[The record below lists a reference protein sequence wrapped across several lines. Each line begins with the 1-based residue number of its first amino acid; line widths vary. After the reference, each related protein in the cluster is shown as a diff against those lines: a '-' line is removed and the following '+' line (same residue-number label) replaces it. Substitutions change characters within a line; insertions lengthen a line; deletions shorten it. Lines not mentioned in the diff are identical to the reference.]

1 MPDPLSSSRIRSSRL
16 SIRASPGELECWSRT
31 AQILGHPTTADWVR
45 TLLQDA
51 VLSHRHGRAVDI
63 EIRKLRGELG
73 RIGNNLNQL
82 AHAAHLGEAVHC
94 QDTLQDIDRLI
105 DQTDILLRSLRSGRP
120 RRLRSASVAVM
131 H

>member
-1 MPDPLSSSRIRSSRL
+1 MRDPLSSSRIRSSRL
-16 SIRASPGELECWSRT
+16 SIRASPSELECWNTT
-31 AQILGHPTTADWVR
+31 AQTLGYATTSEWVR

-51 VLSHRHGRAVDI
+51 VLSHRHGGAVDI

-82 AHAAHLGEAVHC
+82 AHTAHLGEAAHC
-94 QDTLQDIDRLI
+94 HDTLQDIDHLK

-120 RRLRSASVAVM
+120 RRLRSASVPGV